1 MASMADTR
9 SLDDWLDY
17 ISQQHAEVIDMGL
30 DRFNRVL
37 HRLKLENPAPTVITV
52 AGTNGKGSTCR
63 MIEALLLHGGYRVG
77 STLSPHIWR
86 FNERIRL
93 HGNEASDEEICNA
106 FEAIDSAR
114 GDVTLTYFEFSA
126 LAALYCIAK
135 EHMDV
140 AILEIGLGGR
150 LDAFNAIDPD
160 IAVITSIGLDHQAF
174 LGETREAIGAEKAG
188 ILRSGQHVV
197 LGQEMPAS
205 VMQRCE
211 ALSLQPRCWGAE
223 FSSVCDI
230 EQGTWQLTRQGHS
243 MYEIPLTAI
252 APHNIALACETVADM
267 VALDL
272 QLIAQCSTLYIPGRM
287 DIRRTKDRKW
297 VLDVCHNPD
306 GARFFLRELASRKLS
321 PAYFVCAMLTGKD
334 HQGFYQS
341 VIDATGTHV
350 PWLFVDSYGDREM
363 NAGTLAETLGKG
375 EWTAQN
381 MQQALSLAHERTQK
395 GDVIVIFGSFSA
407 VEQCTWLAS

>member
-1 MASMADTR
+1 MADTR

-17 ISQQHAEVIDMGL
+17 ISQQHVQVIDMGL

-140 AILEIGLGGR
+140 AILEIGLG
-150 LDAFNAIDPD
+150 
-160 IAVITSIGLDHQAF
+160 
-174 LGETREAIGAEKAG
+174 
-188 ILRSGQHVV
+188 
-197 LGQEMPAS
+197 
-205 VMQRCE
+205 
-211 ALSLQPRCWGAE
+211 LSL
-223 FSSVCDI
+223 I
-230 EQGTWQLTRQGHS
+230 H
-243 MYEIPLTAI
+243 I
-252 APHNIALACETVADM
+252 
-267 VALDL
+267 
-272 QLIAQCSTLYIPGRM
+272 
-287 DIRRTKDRKW
+287 
-297 VLDVCHNPD
+297 
-306 GARFFLRELASRKLS
+306 
-321 PAYFVCAMLTGKD
+321 
-334 HQGFYQS
+334 
-341 VIDATGTHV
+341 
-350 PWLFVDSYGDREM
+350 
-363 NAGTLAETLGKG
+363 
-375 EWTAQN
+375 
-381 MQQALSLAHERTQK
+381 
-395 GDVIVIFGSFSA
+395 
-407 VEQCTWLAS
+407 